1 MSSEDNTPSLI
12 RYYKFLPVFISDKY
26 KIIKASFFNEHSK
39 FFYYL
44 ILKDNKYYVG
54 VFDYI
59 YSLII
64 FHSELISN
72 EYMNVFSIT
81 NSYHL
86 LLSNYTIFCPFVTGT
101 NYTECNSGMKEIPI
115 LNIYSQYCKEAS
127 KKSDSPALSTYC
139 KEEPIS
145 KTCLRVNGDN
155 SNSLI
160 NSYSSECSGGVNDEF
175 ITSEID
181 CPYNYILDN
190 KTNYCTICSLD
201 SYYYYNINT
210 NTAWC

>member
-1 MSSEDNTPSLI
+1 MTYYSSKYVGILSTSSEENNFFKCIVLDISSEDNTPSLI

-86 LLSNYTIFCPFVTGT
+86 LLSNYTIFFHLLQNVNIGL
-101 NYTECNSGMKEIPI
+101 KEIPI
-115 LNIYSQYCKEAS
+115 LNIYSHYCKEAS
-127 KKSDSPALSTYC
+127 KKNHILLLYQLIVKKNYYQKNVFLSM
-139 KEEPIS
+139 EII
-145 KTCLRVNGDN
+145 
-155 SNSLI
+155 LI
-160 NSYSSECSGGVNDEF
+160 
-175 ITSEID
+175 
-181 CPYNYILDN
+181 P
-190 KTNYCTICSLD
+190 
-201 SYYYYNINT
+201 
-210 NTAWC
+210 